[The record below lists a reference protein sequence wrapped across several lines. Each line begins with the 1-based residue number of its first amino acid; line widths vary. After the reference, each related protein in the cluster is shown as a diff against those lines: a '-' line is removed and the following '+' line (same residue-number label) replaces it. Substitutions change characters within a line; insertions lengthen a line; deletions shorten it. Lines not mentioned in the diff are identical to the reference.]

1 MENFN
6 NNEKI
11 KLLDKLKQYI
21 DNLLFVN
28 NESGDMLL
36 AYDFGYTDQRYSKIF
51 NKEFKKGTP
60 KSEISNWLMENYENI
75 TECQEV

>member
-36 AYDFGYTDQRYSKIF
+36 AYDFGYTVLSVRRCKD
-51 NKEFKKGTP
+51 E
-60 KSEISNWLMENYENI
+60 
-75 TECQEV
+75 